1 MMHLYLNY
9 TGGWIVLP
17 KSAKKA
23 QQAAAEAERV
33 RLELEALRKRMSA
46 ETEADMA
53 VLRVLMDAERQA
65 RGVEQA
71 ADDYGV
77 GVEWRLQEAVRD
89 IDSAER
95 AEVNKLI
102 ESDAAEAAKRADG
115 QIAAERAAIEARRAE
130 ILERFEAR
138 RAEYADKVF
147 GLVIG
152 EEDE

>member
-1 MMHLYLNY
+1 M
-9 TGGWIVLP
+9 P

-46 ETEADMA
+46 ETETDMT

>member
-1 MMHLYLNY
+1 M
-9 TGGWIVLP
+9 P

-23 QQAAAEAERV
+23 QQTAAEAERV

-46 ETEADMA
+46 ETEADMT

>member
-1 MMHLYLNY
+1 
-9 TGGWIVLP
+9 LP

-46 ETEADMA
+46 ETEADMT

>member
-1 MMHLYLNY
+1 M
-9 TGGWIVLP
+9 P

-23 QQAAAEAERV
+23 QQAVAEAERV

-46 ETEADMA
+46 ETEADMT

-115 QIAAERAAIEARRAE
+115 QIAAERAAIEAKRAE

>member
-1 MMHLYLNY
+1 M
-9 TGGWIVLP
+9 P

-46 ETEADMA
+46 ETEADMT

-77 GVEWRLQEAVRD
+77 GVEWSLQEAVRD

-130 ILERFEAR
+130 ILERFEAH

>member
-1 MMHLYLNY
+1 MHLYLNY

>member
-1 MMHLYLNY
+1 M
-9 TGGWIVLP
+9 P

-130 ILERFEAR
+130 ILEHFEAR

>member
-1 MMHLYLNY
+1 M
-9 TGGWIVLP
+9 P

-46 ETEADMA
+46 ETEADMT

-77 GVEWRLQEAVRD
+77 GVEWRLQEAVQD

-130 ILERFEAR
+130 ILERFEAH
-138 RAEYADKVF
+138 RAEYVDKVF

>member
-1 MMHLYLNY
+1 M
-9 TGGWIVLP
+9 P

>member
-1 MMHLYLNY
+1 M
-9 TGGWIVLP
+9 P

-23 QQAAAEAERV
+23 QQAAAEVERV

-46 ETEADMA
+46 ETEADMT

>member
-1 MMHLYLNY
+1 M
-9 TGGWIVLP
+9 P

-46 ETEADMA
+46 ETEADMT

-102 ESDAAEAAKRADG
+102 EGDAAEAAKRADG

>member
-1 MMHLYLNY
+1 MP
-9 TGGWIVLP
+9 T
-17 KSAKKA
+17 SAKKA

-46 ETEADMA
+46 ETEADMT

>member
-1 MMHLYLNY
+1 M
-9 TGGWIVLP
+9 P

-46 ETEADMA
+46 ETEADMT

-115 QIAAERAAIEARRAE
+115 QIAAERAAIEARRTE
-130 ILERFEAR
+130 ILERFEAH

>member
-1 MMHLYLNY
+1 M
-9 TGGWIVLP
+9 P

-46 ETEADMA
+46 ETEADMT

-77 GVEWRLQEAVRD
+77 GVEWRLQEAVQD

-115 QIAAERAAIEARRAE
+115 QIAAERAAIEAKRAE

>member
-1 MMHLYLNY
+1 M
-9 TGGWIVLP
+9 P

-46 ETEADMA
+46 ETEADMT

-71 ADDYGV
+71 ADYYGV

>member
-1 MMHLYLNY
+1 M
-9 TGGWIVLP
+9 P

-33 RLELEALRKRMSA
+33 RLELEALRKRMCA
-46 ETEADMA
+46 ATEADMT

-71 ADDYGV
+71 ADDYRGGGGGGLHGAGGGKV
-77 GVEWRLQEAVRD
+77 T
-89 IDSAER
+89 AER

>member
-1 MMHLYLNY
+1 M
-9 TGGWIVLP
+9 P

-46 ETEADMA
+46 ETEADMT

-89 IDSAER
+89 IASAER

>member
-1 MMHLYLNY
+1 M
-9 TGGWIVLP
+9 P

-23 QQAAAEAERV
+23 QQAAAEAEHV

-46 ETEADMA
+46 ETEADMT

>member
-1 MMHLYLNY
+1 M
-9 TGGWIVLP
+9 P

-23 QQAAAEAERV
+23 QQAVAEAERV

-46 ETEADMA
+46 EAEADMT

>member
-1 MMHLYLNY
+1 M
-9 TGGWIVLP
+9 P

-46 ETEADMA
+46 ETEADMT

-95 AEVNKLI
+95 AEVKKLI

>member
-1 MMHLYLNY
+1 M
-9 TGGWIVLP
+9 P

-46 ETEADMA
+46 ETEADMT

-115 QIAAERAAIEARRAE
+115 QITAERAAIEARRAE

>member
-1 MMHLYLNY
+1 M
-9 TGGWIVLP
+9 
-17 KSAKKA
+17 
-23 QQAAAEAERV
+23 
-33 RLELEALRKRMSA
+33 
-46 ETEADMA
+46 ET
-53 VLRVLMDAERQA
+53 
-65 RGVEQA
+65 
-71 ADDYGV
+71 
-77 GVEWRLQEAVRD
+77 QEAVRD

-130 ILERFEAR
+130 ILERFEAH

>member
-1 MMHLYLNY
+1 M
-9 TGGWIVLP
+9 P

-23 QQAAAEAERV
+23 QQAAAEADRV

-46 ETEADMA
+46 ETEADMT

-130 ILERFEAR
+130 ILERFEAH

>member
-1 MMHLYLNY
+1 M
-9 TGGWIVLP
+9 P

-23 QQAAAEAERV
+23 QQAAAEADRV

-46 ETEADMA
+46 ETEADMT

>member
-23 QQAAAEAERV
+23 QQAVAEAERV

-46 ETEADMA
+46 ETEADMT